1 MKKMIDLP
9 SSINSSKASIKKSK
23 DEKSSLNKEVA
34 IVTMNPRI
42 SITFNIV
49 LSLPYKWMNYELFM
63 SNCK

>member
-49 LSLPYKWMNYELFM
+49 LSLPYK
-63 SNCK
+63 